1 MIEIVLNGVACAL
14 PPSTSVAQAL
24 MDWGYRCEQ
33 IAVAV
38 NGEFVARTD
47 YAAKLLNACDLV
59 DVVAP
64 MQGG

>member
-1 MIEIVLNGVACAL
+1 MIEVVLNGESRAL
-14 PPSTSVAQAL
+14 QPATSVADAL
-24 MDWGYRCEQ
+24 QQWGYRCEQ

-38 NGEFVARTD
+38 NGEFVARGD
-47 YAAKLLNACDLV
+47 YARRVLGERDLV

>member
-1 MIEIVLNGVACAL
+1 MIEVILNGESRAL
-14 PPSTSVAQAL
+14 PGATSVSHALQA
-24 MDWGYRCEQ
+24 WGYQCER
-33 IAVAV
+33 IAVAI

-47 YAAKLLNACDLV
+47 YAQRLLDERDLV